1 MVVSW
6 PLLVRTDLFN
16 ISGKMGAGDWD
27 RMLPE
32 PDLVGRYFHEQ
43 FKILQ
48 DHQRLDLCV
57 ILIKKDKTLTPCTCA
72 CCRM

>member
-6 PLLVRTDLFN
+6 PLLVTTDLFY

-27 RMLPE
+27 KMLPE
-32 PDLVGRYFHEQ
+32 PDLLGRYFHEQ

-57 ILIKKDKTLTPCTCA
+57 I
-72 CCRM
+72 

>member
-6 PLLVRTDLFN
+6 PLLVITNLFY
-16 ISGKMGAGDWD
+16 IPEKMGAGDWD
-27 RMLPE
+27 KMLPE
-32 PDLVGRYFHEQ
+32 PDLLGRYFHEQ

-57 ILIKKDKTLTPCTCA
+57 I
-72 CCRM
+72 

>member
-6 PLLVRTDLFN
+6 PLFVTTDLFY

-27 RMLPE
+27 KMLPE
-32 PDLVGRYFHEQ
+32 PDLLGKYFHEQ

-57 ILIKKDKTLTPCTCA
+57 I
-72 CCRM
+72 